1 MTNITTRKPTT
12 EDLEEGYSN
21 LNVEEIK
28 EKLHEILCLDAY
40 ADEREDFVEFIG
52 DTFVGRCLATAARC
66 ETDIEKK
73 DHEIYERKIRGMND
87 CVDFMKSRQV
97 EEVA

>member
-1 MTNITTRKPTT
+1 MANTTTRKPTT

-40 ADEREDFVEFIG
+40 ADEREDFVEFIRN
-52 DTFVGRCLATAARC
+52 TLVGRWGWCAIGKT
-66 ETDIEKK
+66 EIEKK
-73 DHEIYERKIRGMND
+73 DHEIYERNIRGMND
-87 CVDFMKSRQV
+87 CVDFMKSHRV